1 MINYCESIILLM
13 QVSNELCYISCCST
27 CSDETLS
34 SGNITI
40 GELRKRVA
48 QEMYTLF
55 KSLIKEL
62 PIPTDENPGPC
73 HWIQH
78 KLIGRSYSEVKKTIT
93 TELKIKC

>member
-1 MINYCESIILLM
+1 M

-55 KSLIKEL
+55 ESLGTEL
-62 PIPTDENPGPC
+62 PKGGNDNPGPC

-93 TELKIKC
+93 TELKIEC

>member
-34 SGNITI
+34 SGNITTS
-40 GELRKRVA
+40 ELRKRVA

-55 KSLIKEL
+55 STLS
-62 PIPTDENPGPC
+62 
-73 HWIQH
+73 H
-78 KLIGRSYSEVKKTIT
+78 KLAANEHPSDCDWVRYKLIDHSYSEVKNTTISK
-93 TELKIKC
+93 LGCKI

>member
-34 SGNITI
+34 SGNIIT

-55 KSLIKEL
+55 ESLRTEL
-62 PIPTDENPGPC
+62 PTGGNPSDC
-73 HWIQH
+73 DWIQH
-78 KLIGRSYSEVKKTIT
+78 KLIDPSYSEVKNTIT
-93 TELKIKC
+93 SKLNLIC